1 MMQYIQDHEFDTQT
15 NQEAVLSMARH
26 NSEIREIDGHLED
39 DTFDTPDNNYRGV
52 DQKKEETITRTTVT
66 KMLIRSSVGIV
77 QNNDEEDEA
86 RARMKEMH

>member
-52 DQKKEETITRTTVT
+52 DQKKEEDTIVT
-66 KMLIRSSVGIV
+66 KMLIRSSVGIG
-77 QNNDEEDEA
+77 QNNDEEDET
-86 RARMKEMH
+86 RARMNINEK